1 MNGNL
6 LTGRVAVVTGAN
18 SGIGLETALGLAQ
31 RGARVVMVCRDPV
44 RGEAARQALAA
55 RVPGA
60 ALDLVTGDL
69 AALAGVRALAAT
81 LAERYPAIHVLV
93 NNAGVMLER
102 RAVSAD
108 GFELQLAVNHLA
120 PFLLTQLLE
129 APLAA
134 GAPARV
140 VNVASMAHRLGRIHF
155 EDLNF
160 ERRYRMFPAYAQSK
174 LALIMATYTLARR
187 WQGRGIAVNAL
198 HPGVINTN
206 LGGTPAFFK
215 RFMGS
220 PAKGARTSLYVATDA
235 ALDGVTGQ
243 YFSAC
248 KPARSARASHDAA
261 TAARLWRLSAE
272 LTGLG

>member
-1 MNGNL
+1 MNSTPL
-6 LTGRVAVVTGAN
+6 AGRVAAVTGAN
-18 SGIGLETALGLAQ
+18 SGIGLETAFGLAQ
-31 RGARVVMVCRDPV
+31 RGARVVMVCRDAM
-44 RGEAARQALAA
+44 RGEAARAELAA

-93 NNAGVMLER
+93 NNAGVMLEQ

-120 PFLLTQLLE
+120 PLLLTQLLE
-129 APLAA
+129 GPLAA

-160 ERRYRMFPAYAQSK
+160 ERRYRMFAAYAQSK
-174 LALIMATYTLARR
+174 LALIMATYTLAQR
-187 WQGRGIAVNAL
+187 WQGRGITVNAL

-235 ALDGVTGQ
+235 ALGGVTGQ
-243 YFSAC
+243 YFSAGRL
-248 KPARSARASHDAA
+248 ARSSRLSRQAEPAQ
-261 TAARLWRLSAE
+261 RLWQISQE
-272 LTGLG
+272 LIGLT

>member
-31 RGARVVMVCRDPV
+31 RGARVVMVCRDPA

-102 RAVSAD
+102 REVSAD

-129 APLAA
+129 GPLAA

-155 EDLNF
+155 EDLHF

-187 WQGRGIAVNAL
+187 WQRRGIAVNAL

-248 KPARSARASHDAA
+248 KPARSARASYDAA